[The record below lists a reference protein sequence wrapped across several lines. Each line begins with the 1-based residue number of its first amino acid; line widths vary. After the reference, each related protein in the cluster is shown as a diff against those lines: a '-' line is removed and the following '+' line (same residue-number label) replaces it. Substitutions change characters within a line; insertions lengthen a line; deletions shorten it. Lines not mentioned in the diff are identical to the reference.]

1 MEVVV
6 GVIVIVIIIVLLFYF
21 MKKIAFLFI
30 AALIIFGLFNVIFV
44 WNGSE
49 VVEHLYLNKI
59 LSEEDSNQ
67 VEEWLNKFSLKR
79 EEHSVVDTEAIS
91 ENAKNIAIE
100 KTSELKE
107 DIKNL
112 DKEQIIA
119 EFKKIFEGLNSEQI
133 DNIIKENKHFLEEK
147 GITESDILE

>member
-91 ENAKNIAIE
+91 ENAMNCTNAYCNNAQVIVVAK
-100 KTSELKE
+100 
-107 DIKNL
+107 
-112 DKEQIIA
+112 
-119 EFKKIFEGLNSEQI
+119 
-133 DNIIKENKHFLEEK
+133 
-147 GITESDILE
+147 